1 MEMTKEGRRNGRWY
15 NNGNVLE
22 VDVGTSR
29 EHISVE
35 GYAGA
40 TRSQNYSP

>member
-1 MEMTKEGRRNGRWY
+1 MTKEGRRNGRQR
-15 NNGNVLE
+15 NHRNVLE

-29 EHISVE
+29 EYISVE
-35 GYAGA
+35 GYVGA